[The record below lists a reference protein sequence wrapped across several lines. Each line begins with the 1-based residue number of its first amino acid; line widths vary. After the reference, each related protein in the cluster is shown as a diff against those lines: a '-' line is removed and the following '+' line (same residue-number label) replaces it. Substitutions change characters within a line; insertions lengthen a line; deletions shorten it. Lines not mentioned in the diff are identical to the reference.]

1 MLLLHKDILKE
12 IEKNVSEI
20 SEIGFEYN
28 YILISENYL
37 IFFNT
42 ETNKYICF
50 KHYFGKNLIET
61 LIYIDF
67 QKVFKVNS
75 FLLSENEYLKENY
88 LMKYESFIKKGVGK
102 C

>member
-1 MLLLHKDILKE
+1 MLVLHKNILKE

-20 SEIGFEYN
+20 EKMNFKYN
-28 YILISENYL
+28 YIFISENYL

-42 ETNKYICF
+42 EIKKYICF

-67 QKVFKVNS
+67 QKVFKINS
-75 FLLSENEYLKENY
+75 FLLSENKYLKENY
-88 LMKYESFIKKGVGK
+88 LMKYESFIKGV
-102 C
+102 